1 MGFFAP
7 TFLFLLSLASIPL
20 IIHLIQRIRLKKV
33 HYSSLFFLSETKRET
48 FSWLQLKEIL
58 LLIFRTLFIFFL
70 FFSLARPYLKK
81 KIVASQYEASR
92 IIILDDSYS
101 MSFNNNF
108 AKAKNSAKRLV
119 KELRKGSEAAVLL
132 SSDNTKT
139 SLTSNLNYLD
149 NFLDSVLVSNSGNGL
164 QSVFDHAYNLL
175 QNSTLPR
182 KEVFIITDLQK
193 RAVMPVINRITQIT
207 NRPEITIIDVGSKD
221 VSNVGIEEVALS
233 PSMPTEDFPSK
244 LKIKIKNFSNISEK
258 RSVST
263 ALKFSQAE
271 SVIQSIRT
279 EVTINPTETKTL
291 TLDAEIRK
299 PGTYRAEIIL
309 SPDSLDNDDKRFFI
323 AAIPP
328 KTSILLLYENL
339 DDIKY
344 VEMALKTSYF
354 DIGIAKINTLRQLNL
369 KRYKAI
375 GLFSPSSLTLADW
388 QRLGYY
394 LLDGGGLFICYNREM
409 KEKQWDKALNT
420 DLKLNGV
427 QAIIKSPGFVTI
439 EKVNYQNPVTEIF
452 QDVDL
457 STAKFYSYWDAS
469 ELSQSNVLAYFSS
482 GKPFLL
488 EDKNRKL
495 IIALSAFDIQTT
507 DFMFKATFLPMI
519 HRIFTYL
526 SFPVLKYNYQIG
538 DTIFTEVSTAT
549 SIKIKTPSSEFVQ
562 SSILENGKNTIK
574 VWDTKRPG
582 FYQINNENFTVN
594 VLAEEG
600 DLTKV
605 SDKEIKNQNIRI
617 INDVSGK
624 ITDLSSITLFWAM
637 LFFILELV
645 LLVI

>member
-1 MGFFAP
+1 
-7 TFLFLLSLASIPL
+7 
-20 IIHLIQRIRLKKV
+20 
-33 HYSSLFFLSETKRET
+33 
-48 FSWLQLKEIL
+48 
-58 LLIFRTLFIFFL
+58 
-70 FFSLARPYLKK
+70 
-81 KIVASQYEASR
+81 
-92 IIILDDSYS
+92 
-101 MSFNNNF
+101 
-108 AKAKNSAKRLV
+108 
-119 KELRKGSEAAVLL
+119 
-132 SSDNTKT
+132 
-139 SLTSNLNYLD
+139 
-149 NFLDSVLVSNSGNGL
+149 
-164 QSVFDHAYNLL
+164 
-175 QNSTLPR
+175 
-182 KEVFIITDLQK
+182 
-193 RAVMPVINRITQIT
+193 
-207 NRPEITIIDVGSKD
+207 
-221 VSNVGIEEVALS
+221 
-233 PSMPTEDFPSK
+233 
-244 LKIKIKNFSNISEK
+244 
-258 RSVST
+258 
-263 ALKFSQAE
+263 
-271 SVIQSIRT
+271 
-279 EVTINPTETKTL
+279 
-291 TLDAEIRK
+291 
-299 PGTYRAEIIL
+299 
-309 SPDSLDNDDKRFFI
+309 
-323 AAIPP
+323 
-328 KTSILLLYENL
+328 
-339 DDIKY
+339 
-344 VEMALKTSYF
+344 
-354 DIGIAKINTLRQLNL
+354 
-369 KRYKAI
+369 
-375 GLFSPSSLTLADW
+375 
-388 QRLGYY
+388 
-394 LLDGGGLFICYNREM
+394 M

>member
-299 PGTYRAEIIL
+299 PGIYRAEIIL